1 MGKYSEMTPEE
12 KRIFDERIRKAKE
25 ERLKK
30 EAAQKPKPKSKP
42 KPEPEPFSQFGHV
55 IQEKSY
61 KKGGIVKSPCGFDK
75 INKMVKKKK

>member
-42 KPEPEPFSQFGHV
+42 KAKP
-55 IQEKSY
+55 KA
-61 KKGGIVKSPCGFDK
+61 
-75 INKMVKKKK
+75 KKKKV